1 MNNVIEFRDVSL
13 SYDGKEAVLLH
24 ASFALEEGKMA
35 LFSGP
40 SGCGKST
47 IGKLISGIIP
57 EVVKGEMVGKIL
69 IRGEETFGKGVATIS
84 KMVATVLQDVDSQIV
99 NTIVE
104 DELAFGMENFAI
116 PQDEIQERTKALAK
130 RFKLDLRSDTKTLSG
145 GQKQK
150 LVIASALAMG
160 QRIILLDEPLC
171 NLDKESAV
179 NLLELLRNLTREGY
193 TVVLFEHRL
202 DIVLPFVDA
211 VYCIKNKR
219 VERIEDIVSFREI
232 ENRSVLAA
240 GKNLSTE
247 RKLLS
252 ASGLTFSK
260 QGKTILKE
268 CSLTLK
274 AGEKVLLLG
283 ENGCGKTTL
292 LRCLAKLERIKKGR
306 IHQLIDPS
314 LGQGRR
320 GSRKYYRK
328 VGVIYQNP
336 NYQLFMSSVE
346 QEVLFGA
353 IEESYG
359 RKMMELFNLTSLS
372 HRHPHALSEGQKRR
386 LAIASVMASRPEIV
400 LLDEPTVGQDGLN
413 LQTIVNGLLRIHEE
427 TGNTMLTITHDRR
440 VVEALSD
447 RVMILRDGR
456 IAEEGGVE
464 LAKRFFSLGE

>member
-1 MNNVIEFRDVSL
+1 M
-13 SYDGKEAVLLH
+13 
-24 ASFALEEGKMA
+24 
-35 LFSGP
+35 
-40 SGCGKST
+40 
-47 IGKLISGIIP
+47 
-57 EVVKGEMVGKIL
+57 
-69 IRGEETFGKGVATIS
+69 
-84 KMVATVLQDVDSQIV
+84 
-99 NTIVE
+99 
-104 DELAFGMENFAI
+104 
-116 PQDEIQERTKALAK
+116 
-130 RFKLDLRSDTKTLSG
+130 
-145 GQKQK
+145 
-150 LVIASALAMG
+150 
-160 QRIILLDEPLC
+160 
-171 NLDKESAV
+171 
-179 NLLELLRNLTREGY
+179 
-193 TVVLFEHRL
+193 
-202 DIVLPFVDA
+202 
-211 VYCIKNKR
+211 
-219 VERIEDIVSFREI
+219 
-232 ENRSVLAA
+232 
-240 GKNLSTE
+240 
-247 RKLLS
+247 
-252 ASGLTFSK
+252 
-260 QGKTILKE
+260 
-268 CSLTLK
+268 K